1 MNRKSFIFGIFG
13 VLGMLGILLPA
24 RSLPA
29 APLQIESYKTPTCGC
44 CSAWVEHMA
53 QAGFLITAQ
62 DIDQEALWNMKE
74 SEGIA
79 PELSSCHTSFIEG
92 WFVEGHVPA
101 SDIRRLVS
109 ERPDALGLSVPGMPI
124 GSPGME
130 MGSRG
135 DAFVTYLVLKDGSTE
150 VFARHP

>member
-13 VLGMLGILLPA
+13 VLSMLGILLPA

-29 APLQIESYKTPTCGC
+29 EPLQIESYKTPTCGC

-79 PELSSCHTSFIEG
+79 QELSS
-92 WFVEGHVPA
+92 
-101 SDIRRLVS
+101 
-109 ERPDALGLSVPGMPI
+109 
-124 GSPGME
+124 
-130 MGSRG
+130 
-135 DAFVTYLVLKDGSTE
+135 
-150 VFARHP
+150 